1 MENKK
6 TQNITVN
13 VELTLE
19 ELDLIRHA
27 TWALEDQLQKEIHE
41 YVRQRDDSFYKTE
54 GYWIR
59 ANEIDKTMYFDSS
72 ILREKVIKEF
82 NSSDKSDTYQKD
94 LELKVGQLTTR
105 YANQEKS

>member
-27 TWALEDQLQKEIHE
+27 TWALEEQLKKEIQE
-41 YVRQRDDSFYKTE
+41 YIGQREDSFYKTE
-54 GYWIR
+54 SYWIR

-82 NSSDKSDTYQKD
+82 NSSDKPNTYRDD
-94 LELKVGQLTTR
+94 LKLDAGQLTTR